1 MLSIPPLIIA
11 MAYLLLVVVGAV
23 GALLLLIWLFGETRG
38 ETGTWRKTMT
48 NTRNAKFESEG
59 MPSVPTEVELREDR
73 AA

>member
-38 ETGTWRKTMT
+38 ETGTWRKTT

-59 MPSVPTEVELREDR
+59 MPSVPTEAELREDR